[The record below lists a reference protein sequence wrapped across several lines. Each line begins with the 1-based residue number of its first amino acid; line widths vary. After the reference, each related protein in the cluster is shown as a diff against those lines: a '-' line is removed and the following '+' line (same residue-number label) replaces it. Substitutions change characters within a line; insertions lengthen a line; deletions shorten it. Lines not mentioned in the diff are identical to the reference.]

1 MQRTPARVDATQGR
15 TQGKTGYACALRCR
29 KPLIVRRP
37 MSTHTYPALK
47 NLLDDATVR
56 RLGQAMLEQQRQ
68 FNLDQFLQLC
78 NSHLAQESIMQ
89 RVNTVAHALAQ
100 CHPGPYRTLVDN
112 LEAIGPTVPNAFCGM
127 ALSACASLAGQ
138 WGKDEVLDALRRL
151 TRFGTSEFAIRP
163 WVEQHTDA
171 VIAQC
176 LKWTH
181 HSDPHTRRL
190 ASEALRP
197 RLPWGKRLDQLAHP
211 PERIL
216 PVLNALR
223 NDSSAYVRKSVA
235 NTLNDLSRIHPE
247 WLLDTLESW
256 PLQEAHP
263 RWVAKHAL
271 RTLIKAGHP
280 RALALVGAQ
289 APEGISATLHT
300 APSKL
305 SIGQTATLHMTI
317 GSSAEHPQTLVV
329 DYAVHY
335 VKKNGCTNA
344 KVFKLRT
351 LTLAGGDTVMID
363 KTHAFADLS
372 TRKHHPGTHR
382 VELLINGKTLASAVL
397 NLNES

>member
-1 MQRTPARVDATQGR
+1 MQRTPVRVDATQGR

-29 KPLIVRRP
+29 KTLIVRRP

-56 RLGQAMLEQQRQ
+56 QLGQAMLEQQRQ

-78 NSHLAQESIMQ
+78 NSQLAQESIMQ

-100 CHPGPYRTLVDN
+100 CHRGPYRTLVDD
-112 LEAIGPTVPNAFCGM
+112 LETIGPTVPNAFCGM

-163 WVEQHTDA
+163 WVEQHTDT
-171 VIAQC
+171 VITQC

-280 RALALVGAQ
+280 RALVLVGASQ
-289 APEGISATLHT
+289 GCKVSVSGRLSDT
-300 APSKL
+300 AVH
-305 SIGQTATLHMTI
+305 IGQALTFKVHIESTAST
-317 GSSAEHPQTLVV
+317 PQSLIV

-335 VKKNGCTNA
+335 VKKAGNRST
-344 KVFKLRT
+344 KVFKLRALNLDADGQVT
-351 LTLAGGDTVMID
+351 LE
-363 KTHAFADLS
+363 KRHAFADLS
-372 TRKHHPGTHR
+372 TRKHHIGTHQLD
-382 VELLINGKTLASAVL
+382 VLVNGQCVWSQAFELKAQ
-397 NLNES
+397 

>member
-1 MQRTPARVDATQGR
+1 MSLPKPTTTNLLKDRLGEDSIRTLGE
-15 TQGKTGYACALRCR
+15 ALRPAWPAKEVER
-29 KPLIVRRP
+29 FVR
-37 MSTHTYPALK
+37 TACDGLTAL
-47 NLLDDATVR
+47 
-56 RLGQAMLEQQRQ
+56 
-68 FNLDQFLQLC
+68 
-78 NSHLAQESIMQ
+78 SIMQ
-89 RVNTVAHALAQ
+89 RVAHIAEALAHSHTGAYSQ
-100 CHPGPYRTLVDN
+100 FIDQ
-112 LEAIGPTVPNAFCGM
+112 LETAGGALPNGFCGM
-127 ALSACASLAGQ
+127 VLSEAARLRAPTLTEG
-138 WGKDEVLDALRRL
+138 LDALRRL

-163 WVEQHTDA
+163 WVEQHTDT
-171 VIAQC
+171 VITQC

-263 RWVAKHAL
+263 RWIARHAL

-305 SIGQTATLHMTI
+305 SIGQTATLHITI

-335 VKKNGCTNA
+335 VKKNGRTNA

-363 KTHAFADLS
+363 KAHAFAELS

-397 NLNES
+397 NLNAS